1 MPKKFVNLL
10 IYILE
15 VSFFIY
21 FYNKLNFLNIYSI
34 SFISLF
40 SIYKLIRI
48 KQTNTRKSVIVSLTS
63 ILIITSFIYSIP
75 ILKTLFDLTV
85 GVFEE
90 PKTSI
95 DFAIFYIQIA
105 FITAS
110 IAAFVFLALF
120 GFLITSKTNSFYY
133 FSLLIIICMFGFLS
147 YIPFLNKYLLIFP
160 TVFLIFYNT
169 ITKKIQYFSGKYLKF
184 KYYI

>member
-1 MPKKFVNLL
+1 MLKKIVNLL
-10 IYILE
+10 IFIAE
-15 VSFFIY
+15 VAFFIY

-34 SFISLF
+34 SFIGLF
-40 SIYKLIRI
+40 AIYKLMRI
-48 KQTNTRKSVIVSLTS
+48 KQTNTRKSIMVSLTS
-63 ILIITSFIYSIP
+63 MLIITSFMHSIP
-75 ILKTLFDLTV
+75 ILKTLFDLTI

-90 PKTSI
+90 PKTSV
-95 DFAIFYIQIA
+95 DFVIFYIQIA

-110 IAAFVFLALF
+110 ISAFIFLALF

-147 YIPFLNKYLLIFP
+147 YIPFLNKYLLILP
-160 TVFLIFYNT
+160 TIFLLFYNP
-169 ITKKIQYFSGKYLKF
+169 ITKKIQYFSGKYLNF